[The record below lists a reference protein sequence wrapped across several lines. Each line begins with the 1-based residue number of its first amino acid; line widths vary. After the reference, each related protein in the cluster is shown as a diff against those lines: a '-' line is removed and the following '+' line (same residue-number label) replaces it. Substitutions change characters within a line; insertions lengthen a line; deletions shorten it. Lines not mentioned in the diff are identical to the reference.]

1 MSDLKRAW
9 ITHSLPSS
17 SQDVHWDQN
26 QSCVWLFSAKLFS
39 PLHNLQQLLPLRNL
53 VRLNL

>member
-1 MSDLKRAW
+1 
-9 ITHSLPSS
+9 
-17 SQDVHWDQN
+17 
-26 QSCVWLFSAKLFS
+26 VWLFSAKLFS